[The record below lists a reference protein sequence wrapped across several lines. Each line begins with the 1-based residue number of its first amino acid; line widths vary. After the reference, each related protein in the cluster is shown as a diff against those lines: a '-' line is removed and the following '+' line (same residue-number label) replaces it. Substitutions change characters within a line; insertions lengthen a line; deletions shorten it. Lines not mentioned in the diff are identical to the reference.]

1 MIIETFS
8 NSMGIFTANINK
20 LAERKESTIS
30 DFTAQFNNAVLPK
43 KIKSVEEN
51 YARSA
56 DRWRTM
62 TAEHVNSI
70 IDNCKEYF
78 RIRAQ
83 MFDIALC
90 NELETVLSRPD
101 INETEIEII
110 RQRIFGSYWAC
121 KKFADFQN
129 RATENTSEALVHAE
143 NTKTAKPDIERYY
156 QILEELR
163 SYLLDIVYHYNG
175 ANTLTSDV
183 DSQRALISYGH
194 FDKTISDSVNALN
207 YCPVFF
213 VEAMFE
219 RENLTEEE
227 QAWLDENM
235 EKLKATKLD
244 IFVKK
249 NPQYEDVI
257 MRSSLREKLVAD
269 KKQDWIYSLCASRE
283 ITDELLSGS
292 IIFGLTEEDTK
303 YLAYRNINVAKM
315 I

>member
-30 DFTAQFNNAVLPK
+30 DFTAKYNNAVLPE
-43 KIKSVEEN
+43 KIKIAEEN
-51 YARSA
+51 YTRSA

-78 RIRAQ
+78 RIRVQ

-90 NELETVLSRPD
+90 AELEQVLSRPD
-101 INETEIEII
+101 LNETEIEII
-110 RQRIFGSYWAC
+110 RQRVFGSYWAC
-121 KKFADFQN
+121 KRFADFQN
-129 RATENTSEALVHAE
+129 RVQESTSEALVHAE

-156 QILEELR
+156 KILEELR

-175 ANTLTSDV
+175 ASTITSDV

-194 FDKTISDSVNALN
+194 FDKTITDCVNSLN

-227 QAWLDENM
+227 QTWLDENM
-235 EKLKATKLD
+235 GKLKATKLD
-244 IFVKK
+244 IFVRN

-257 MRSSLREKLVAD
+257 MRSSLREKLIAD
-269 KKQDWIYSLCASRE
+269 KRQDWIYSLCASRE

-292 IIFGLTEEDTK
+292 IIFGLTEEDKK
-303 YLAYRNINVAKM
+303 YLSVRNINIANM